1 MEHLKSYFAGRP
13 EILLAYLF
21 GSAVTKRTHKLS
33 DIDLA
38 IYSEPILMREL
49 NNKQP
54 YGYQAAI
61 LIDLMSLLRRNDI
74 DLVILNRAKPL
85 LAYEIVRS
93 GDNIFCRSENFRTE
107 YEIKTFQKYMDTK
120 KLRDIQDFYLIKRIK
135 HGLFAKI

>member
-93 GDNIFCRSENFRTE
+93 GDNIFCRNENFRTE
-107 YEIKTFQKYMDTK
+107 YEIKAFQKYMDTK